1 MRVRWDREQLIGG
14 KPKRLVSR
22 VLRVLV
28 WGPDQWNTRID
39 GGAGLNCYC
48 GIDWAEGH
56 HDVAIVGSDG
66 KLVAKKR
73 IGDDPAGF
81 TALTE
86 MLADAGDSPED
97 PIPIAIET
105 PRGLLVA
112 ALRASGR
119 PVFAINPMAVA
130 RYRERSSVA
139 RAKSDHADAM
149 TLANILRVDAHLH
162 RTLPADSELTQA
174 IAVLARAQQDAV
186 WRRSKATNELRSVLR
201 EYYPAFLDTFA
212 GKSATNL
219 AKPQARAVLAIALT
233 PADTA
238 KLTKARIATALR
250 RAGRKR
256 GIDELAANIL
266 ERLRAPQLRQPE
278 LVEKAMGRQTLALLA
293 MLDAACVGA
302 DELEQAATEEFRKH
316 PDHAV
321 ITSFPGLADLTGAR
335 ILAEI
340 GDDRARFADDRAL
353 KAYAGSAPVTRASGK
368 LISIT
373 HRRLKNDRLAAVG
386 WVWAWATY
394 AAGRG
399 RRCEL
404 AGRVSVVSVV
414 VPLNGFHGHN
424 LATGAVPCRQIR
436 RSRRQLCPGRARSPR
451 GPARAG
457 RRVRCVVAPVPA
469 RRAVRRGALGCD
481 RRPAARSER

>member
-1 MRVRWDREQLIGG
+1 M
-14 KPKRLVSR
+14 
-22 VLRVLV
+22 
-28 WGPDQWNTRID
+28 
-39 GGAGLNCYC
+39 NCYC

-266 ERLRAPQLRQPE
+266 ERLRGPATAPARTRREGDGPPDAGPAGDPRRRLR
-278 LVEKAMGRQTLALLA
+278 R
-293 MLDAACVGA
+293 
-302 DELEQAATEEFRKH
+302 R
-316 PDHAV
+316 
-321 ITSFPGLADLTGAR
+321 R
-335 ILAEI
+335 
-340 GDDRARFADDRAL
+340 RART
-353 KAYAGSAPVTRASGK
+353 GG
-368 LISIT
+368 
-373 HRRLKNDRLAAVG
+373 HRRIPQAPRP
-386 WVWAWATY
+386 
-394 AAGRG
+394 
-399 RRCEL
+399 RRHHQFP
-404 AGRVSVVSVV
+404 R
-414 VPLNGFHGHN
+414 
-424 LATGAVPCRQIR
+424 
-436 RSRRQLCPGRARSPR
+436 PG
-451 GPARAG
+451 GP
-457 RRVRCVVAPVPA
+457 
-469 RRAVRRGALGCD
+469 D
-481 RRPAARSER
+481 RRTDSCRDR